1 MSKTR
6 ITFSVS
12 SLWLLLAVVVF
23 LILIWQ
29 LRSLLVTLMIA
40 VVLAAT
46 LVPVVD
52 GAERF
57 KIPRWMAVVIVYLGL
72 LSLLTGV
79 GILLGPT
86 VAKQIERLATKLP
99 GYIDELRTGVKML
112 VTRFGV
118 EEPGL
123 LDRLVDTQAL
133 TGWLIRSSQQ
143 LILRSL
149 GLTRG
154 IVGGFLSIVL
164 AVLISGYMM
173 AGSRPLIGGLVKLFP
188 HPWNQRLED
197 LVTPV
202 SQRMG
207 GYIQGRVV
215 VSGILGIVITI
226 GLRFVGL
233 SEFALALGVIAGIT
247 NLIPFFGPVL
257 GSLPALVVAI
267 AQGGWTFLW
276 VFLLFVVIQN
286 LETYVLDPL
295 LVGSSVNVPP
305 LYQLLAV
312 LGGTQVLGIVGAL
325 IVPPW
330 VAGSAVMLENLY
342 LKPKLEAEQRREQQ
356 TPPEPDRLSE
366 ELAEL
371 ASQEQV
377 SSPPSKS

>member
-1 MSKTR
+1 MPKTR
-6 ITFSVS
+6 ISFSVS
-12 SLWLLLAVVVF
+12 SLWLLLVVVVL
-23 LILIWQ
+23 LILVWQ

-52 GAERF
+52 GAERLR
-57 KIPRWMAVVIVYLGL
+57 IPRWMAVVIVYLGL
-72 LSLLTGV
+72 LGLLAGV

-86 VAKQIERLATKLP
+86 VAKQIERLTARLP
-99 GYIDELRTGVKML
+99 GYLDELRTAAKVL

-173 AGSRPLIGGLVKLFP
+173 AGSRTLIGGLVKLFP
-188 HPWNQRLED
+188 YPWNQRLED
-197 LVTPV
+197 LVEPV

-226 GLRFVGL
+226 GLRFAGL

-342 LKPKLEAEQRREQQ
+342 LKPKLEAEQRREHS
-356 TPPEPDRLSE
+356 EPQETDPVSE
-366 ELAEL
+366 ELAGL
-371 ASQEQV
+371 ATQEQI
-377 SSPPSKS
+377 SSPPST

>member
-1 MSKTR
+1 MSRTR

-12 SLWLLLAVVVF
+12 SLWLLLGAIIL

-52 GAERF
+52 GAERLR
-57 KIPRWMAVVIVYLGL
+57 IPRWLAVVLVYLGL
-72 LSLLTGV
+72 LSLLMGV
-79 GILLGPT
+79 GILLGPS
-86 VAKQIERLATKLP
+86 VAKQIERLTARLP
-99 GYIDELRTGVKML
+99 GYIEDFRAVVKAII
-112 VTRFGV
+112 TRFGV

-123 LDRLVDTQAL
+123 LDQLVNTQAL
-133 TGWLIRSSQQ
+133 TGWVIRSSQQ

-173 AGSRPLIGGLVKLFP
+173 AGSRNLIRGLINLFP
-188 HPWNQRLED
+188 YPWNQRLED
-197 LVTPV
+197 LVQPV
-202 SQRMG
+202 SRRMG
-207 GYIQGRVV
+207 GYIQGRIV

-226 GLRFVGL
+226 GLRFAGL

-257 GSLPALVVAI
+257 GSLPALIVAV

-312 LGGTQVLGIVGAL
+312 LGGTQVLGIIGAL

-342 LKPKLEAEQRREQQ
+342 LKPKMEAEQQREQEKQ
-356 TPPEPDRLSE
+356 ESLSE
-366 ELAEL
+366 EVVEL
-371 ASQEQV
+371 APQEQIP
-377 SSPPSKS
+377 SQSGTSPGI